1 MAVFW
6 FSKRK
11 VDSLPDKDGTT
22 LPDAVRAKLESLGVP
37 DDAPVQVPTDL
48 DAAGRW
54 GERYLIATPQRILV
68 LSVDGA
74 QNGAPSASQKAL
86 ELNGHAN
93 EGGTNGAAINGVAN
107 VANTAG
113 TVSIDL
119 DVPLDAIANAES
131 KSLIGASALEVRI
144 KPDSPNT
151 EVHGLKP
158 GQVVELLR
166 SSNAHAKALGR
177 AARQLQQLREKG
189 TVEEDA
195 AEAEKWQRQTCS
207 NCGRALPENTKV
219 CPFCVNKWRALRRL
233 MGYIMPFKWV
243 ALGNGLLSVIAISLS
258 FVSPVIY
265 ARLIDDVFHAS
276 PQSNGSTSIQFRP
289 PVTADDYRTLGIMVG
304 LIIVASLANSFV
316 SVIRGRSVAF
326 LGSRVL
332 HNIRTQLYGHLQ
344 QLSLAY
350 YDKRE
355 IGAVMSRVQ
364 NDVGMLQNFLLDGAE
379 NVILSSLTII
389 GVVVVMLTR
398 SWQLTLLVL
407 LPVPFVIVGT
417 NTYWRGLMKLWRR
430 VWHQNSTLGA
440 RLADTLGGVRV
451 VRAFAQEDREVD
463 RFVNKSSELRD
474 ATMRVEQKAAV
485 FYPTLGFIMGLG
497 GPLTWYF
504 GGQQVLG
511 NTLTLGGLTLFTVLL
526 TRLYEPI
533 QQLTRLV
540 NFTTRA
546 MTAAER
552 VFEVL
557 DTEPEI
563 KEKAD
568 AIAMPHVE
576 GHVEFKNVVF
586 GYDRHRPV
594 LHGVDLDVQ
603 PGEMIGLVG
612 HSGAGKSTLINL
624 LMRFYDVSEGQ
635 ILVDG
640 VDIRDIRR
648 SDIRNQ
654 IGVVLQES
662 YLFHGTI
669 FDNIRYGRSDAT
681 PAEVMAAAKA
691 AYAHDFIVSFPDG
704 YDTLVGERGTRLS
717 GGERQRISIARAIL
731 HNPRILILDE
741 ATASVDTE
749 TEQQIQKALQNLTR
763 GRTTFA
769 IAHRLSTLRNANR
782 LIVMEGGKIA
792 EQGTHDELMEKR
804 GAFYKLVNAQ
814 RAMNE
819 VLAVG
824 G

>member
-1 MAVFW
+1 MPSW
-6 FSKRK
+6 FSKQPK
-11 VDSLPDKDGTT
+11 QKFPAQDGVT
-22 LPDAVRAKLESLGVP
+22 LPDTVRTKLESMGVAV
-37 DDAPVQVPTDL
+37 DAPVQVLTDL
-48 DAAGRW
+48 DANGHW
-54 GERYLIATPQRILV
+54 GERYLVATPERILV
-68 LSVDGA
+68 LSVNGH
-74 QNGAPSASQKAL
+74 QNGASSASQKAL

-93 EGGTNGAAINGVAN
+93 GASNGHSEA
-107 VANTAG
+107 
-113 TVSIDL
+113 VSIDF
-119 DVPLDAIANAES
+119 DVPMEAISNAES
-131 KSLIGASALEVRI
+131 KSLIGGSVLELRV
-144 KPDSPNT
+144 KSDNDNA

-158 GQVVELLR
+158 GQIIEVLR
-166 SSNAHAKALGR
+166 SSNAHAKGLGR
-177 AARQLQQLREKG
+177 AARQLQQLRESG
-189 TVEEDA
+189 TVEADA
-195 AEAEKWQRQTCS
+195 AEDEKWQRQTCT
-207 NCGRALPENTKV
+207 NCGRALPQNSKV
-219 CPFCVNKWRALRRL
+219 CPFCVNKWGALKRL
-233 MGYIMPFKWV
+233 MGYILPYKWV
-243 ALGNGLLSVIAISLS
+243 AVGNGLLSITAIALS

-265 ARLIDDVFHAS
+265 AKLIDDVFHAS
-276 PQSNGSTSIQFRP
+276 PAPGGGTTVQIRP
-289 PVTADDYRTLGIMVG
+289 PTTAEDYRTLAIMIG
-304 LIIVASLANSFV
+304 LIMIASLLNSIV

-344 QLSLAY
+344 KLSLAY

-379 NVILSSLTII
+379 NLILASLTII

-407 LPVPFVIVGT
+407 LPVPFVVIGT

-430 VWHQNSTLGA
+430 VWHQNSSLGA

-463 RFVNKSSELRD
+463 RFVSKSSELRD

-497 GPLTWYF
+497 APLTWYF

-511 NTLTLGGLTLFTVLL
+511 GTLTLGSLTLFTVLL

-563 KEKAD
+563 TEKPD
-568 AIAMPHVE
+568 AVAMPYVE
-576 GHVEFKNVVF
+576 GHVEFKDVVF

-594 LHGVDLDVQ
+594 LHGVSLDVQ

-648 SDIRNQ
+648 ADIRNQ

-669 FDNIRYGRSDAT
+669 FDNIAYGRPGST
-681 PAEVMAAAKA
+681 PAEVMAAAQA
-691 AYAHDFIVSFPDG
+691 AYAHNFIVNFPDG

-749 TEQQIQKALQNLTR
+749 TEQEIQKALQNLTR

-769 IAHRLSTLRNANR
+769 IAHRLSTLRNASR

-792 EQGTHDELMEKR
+792 EQGTHDELMAKN
-804 GAFYKLVNAQ
+804 GAFSKLVNAQ

-819 VLAVG
+819 VLTVG